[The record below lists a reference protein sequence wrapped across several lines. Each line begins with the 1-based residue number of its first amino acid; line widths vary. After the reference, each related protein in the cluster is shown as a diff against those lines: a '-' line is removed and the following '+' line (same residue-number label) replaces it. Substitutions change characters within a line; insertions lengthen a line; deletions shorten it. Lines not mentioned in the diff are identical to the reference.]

1 MSEAK
6 KNEKQEKTAAQ
17 TSRGTAKK
25 NSAPEK
31 VAYIGPAIRGVVQP
45 GTVFNNG
52 LLVAL
57 QNKVKELPVLGSLL
71 VPVQELGKARKELR
85 DGATALSACYKKAE
99 LMLNKKEEESC

>member
-6 KNEKQEKTAAQ
+6 KNEKQERTAVQ

-31 VAYIGPAIRGVVQP
+31 VTYIGPAIRGVVQP

-52 LLVAL
+52 LPAVL
-57 QNKVKELPVLGSLL
+57 QNKVKELPVLSSLL
-71 VPVQELGKARKELR
+71 VPVKELGKARKDLQ
-85 DGATALSACYKKAE
+85 DGATALSVCYKKAVSI
-99 LMLNKKEEESC
+99 LNKKEEESC